1 VNLIGVLLING
12 LAGIARECRIQ
23 FLAVERCAIRKQG
36 KRNNDE
42 GEFRSGHLTSLLGVA
57 FFGSKCHINRQSR
70 ERVVSVFILHTRYA
84 CLDFAVNCLLRI
96 PAQEVLMSVKPI
108 PDGYH
113 SITPAL
119 TVRDAARAIEFYK
132 QAFAAVERGVMH
144 GPDGK
149 VMHAELMIGDSI
161 VMLSDEFPQYGVL
174 SPQSI
179 GGSAVS
185 LHIYLDGVDAAFD
198 RAVKAGAEVEM
209 PVMDQFWG
217 DRYGKLKDPFGH
229 KWSIATHTKDLS
241 MDEMK
246 RGMDDAMAKMNP
258 ELQKTA

>member
-1 VNLIGVLLING
+1 M
-12 LAGIARECRIQ
+12 
-23 FLAVERCAIRKQG
+23 
-36 KRNNDE
+36 
-42 GEFRSGHLTSLLGVA
+42 
-57 FFGSKCHINRQSR
+57 
-70 ERVVSVFILHTRYA
+70 
-84 CLDFAVNCLLRI
+84 
-96 PAQEVLMSVKPI
+96 PVKPV

-113 SITPAL
+113 TLTPFL

-132 QAFAAVERGVMH
+132 AAFGAQERGVMK

-149 VMHAELMIGDSI
+149 IMHAELKIGDSI
-161 VMLSDEFPQYGVL
+161 IMLSDEFPEYG
-174 SPQSI
+174 
-179 GGSAVS
+179 AVS
-185 LHIYLDGVDAAFD
+185 PLTSGGAGLGLHIYIDVFDAAFD

-246 RGMDDAMAKMNP
+246 HGMDEAMAKAQEKM
-258 ELQKTA
+258 QKTA

>member
-1 VNLIGVLLING
+1 
-12 LAGIARECRIQ
+12 
-23 FLAVERCAIRKQG
+23 
-36 KRNNDE
+36 
-42 GEFRSGHLTSLLGVA
+42 
-57 FFGSKCHINRQSR
+57 
-70 ERVVSVFILHTRYA
+70 
-84 CLDFAVNCLLRI
+84 
-96 PAQEVLMSVKPI
+96 MSVKPI

-113 SITPAL
+113 TLTPFL
-119 TVRDAARAIEFYK
+119 TVRDAVKAIEFYK
-132 QAFAAVERGVMH
+132 QAFGAVERGVSK

-161 VMLSDEFPQYGVL
+161 IMLSDEFPDFGAK
-174 SPQSI
+174 SPEAF
-179 GGSAVS
+179 GGSPMG

-229 KWSIATHTKDLS
+229 KWSIGTHIKDLS

-246 RGMDDAMAKMNP
+246 KGMDEAMAKMGDKM
-258 ELQKTA
+258 QKTA